1 MPNSEFFVKFFDVLC
16 NKIEICDKLKHYT
29 TKNGANCRWFYIN
42 CKGDY
47 RMAKRI
53 FLVFFCATLIMT
65 GFSGCKKNKNSPEN
79 QVIKYNLE
87 SEPRTLDP
95 QVCNDYAANIVIMN
109 IFEGLVRLDE
119 SGNVTPGV
127 ATSWDV
133 SADGMTY
140 KFHLREDAAWSD
152 KAKTPVTAQD
162 FVFGLQR
169 ALDKYT
175 NSPNAYTLYCI
186 KNARKVNIDGAPADS
201 LGVFASD
208 EHTVAIELEYPME
221 NFLSLLAT
229 APTMPCN
236 KAFFEG
242 TNGQYGLEAA
252 TIISNGAFKVK
263 PRYGWSHYNSLSLV
277 KNENYLGANAPV
289 PAGVD
294 FTIGKDLTDAVSL
307 ITTSAIDAALLASE
321 EQVTEAKRKN
331 LGTIDFK
338 DTLWGL
344 AFNTQDALFANLNV
358 RLGFLEALNRDHIL
372 SMIPENCEVTESL
385 VPDGLIVNG
394 QNFRSV
400 AGKFPCLTADP
411 EAKSHFDAGLQQ
423 LKLKTLPKVTILCP
437 ENPSIKAI
445 ISNAIE
451 NLNGN
456 LGFYFNMEPV
466 SEGVLKSRVASMNY
480 QVALVP
486 IAVESPSALDF
497 LNTFK
502 SGNSKNIA
510 NLNSPEYDKLINSA
524 ASANA
529 KDAYK
534 PIVAAEKYLID
545 NAVFYPMYTQSRF
558 FAWSNKVK
566 GLIFH
571 NYGQG
576 VDFFFATKTK

>member
-1 MPNSEFFVKFFDVLC
+1 
-16 NKIEICDKLKHYT
+16 
-29 TKNGANCRWFYIN
+29 
-42 CKGDY
+42 
-47 RMAKRI
+47 MAKRI
-53 FLVFFCATLIMT
+53 FLVFFCITLIMT
-65 GFSGCKKNKNSPEN
+65 SFSGCKKNKNSPEN

-95 QVCNDYAANIVIMN
+95 QVCSDYAANTVIMN

-119 SGNVTPGV
+119 SGNVAPGV
-127 ATSWDV
+127 ATSWEV

-140 KFHLREDAAWSD
+140 TFHLREGAAWSD
-152 KAKTPVTAQD
+152 KAKMPVTAQD
-162 FVFGLQR
+162 FVFGIQR

-175 NSPNAYTLYCI
+175 NSPKAYTLYCI

-201 LGVFASD
+201 LGVSAPDS
-208 EHTVAIELEYPME
+208 HTVAIELEYPME

-242 TNGQYGLEAA
+242 TNGQYGLEAT

-263 PRYGWSHYNSLSLV
+263 PRYGWNHYNSLSLV
-277 KNENYLGANAPV
+277 RNENYIGENAPV

-307 ITTSAIDAALLASE
+307 ITTSTIDAALMPSE
-321 EQVTEAKRKN
+321 DQITEAKRKN
-331 LGTIDFK
+331 LATMAFK
-338 DTLWGL
+338 DTLWGIT
-344 AFNTQDALFANLNV
+344 FNTQDALFANLSV
-358 RLGFLEALNRDHIL
+358 RLGFLKALSRGHIL
-372 SMIPENCEVTESL
+372 SKIPENCEITESL
-385 VPDGLIVNG
+385 VPDGLIING
-394 QNFRSV
+394 QEYRSV
-400 AGKFPCLTADP
+400 AGKCQCLSTDP
-411 EAKSHFDAGLQQ
+411 SAKSRFDAGLQQ
-423 LKLKTLPKVTILCP
+423 LKMKTLPKVTILCL
-437 ENPSIKAI
+437 ENSDVKAI
-445 ISNAIE
+445 ISNLIE
-451 NLNGN
+451 NLNEN

-466 SEGVLKSRVASMNY
+466 TEGVLKSRVASMSY

-486 IAVESPSALDF
+486 ISVESPFALDF

-510 NLNSPEYDKLINSA
+510 NLNSPDYDKLINSA
-524 ASANA
+524 VSSNA
-529 KDAYK
+529 KDAFK
-534 PIVAAEKYLID
+534 PIVAAEKYLIE
-545 NAVFYPMYTQSRF
+545 NAIFYPMYMQSRF
-558 FAWSNKVK
+558 FACSNKVK